1 MKKIIAI
8 LIFGFIGTLI
18 GKGCS
23 YVVNQQVAKVDEKY
37 EQNRELF
44 AKKYT
49 LIYLYTDS
57 LKKMCEPSGYVPT
70 TFIEDF
76 KIQFASTIQEN
87 NKYIDNLKDFEIF
100 QEELQILRNN
110 ADKENTE
117 AYNLLVRVL
126 QQKIGKTY
134 TLKEYCQDMDTEKD
148 KIIQKSK
155 KLLNS
160 YKSPQQTIPYQ

>member
-37 EQNRELF
+37 KQNRELF

-49 LIYLYTDS
+49 LIYFYTDG

-87 NKYIDNLKDFEIF
+87 NKYVDNLKDFEIF
-100 QEELQILRNN
+100 QEELQNLRNN

-117 AYNLLVRVL
+117 AYNLLVQVL
-126 QQKIGKTY
+126 QQKLETY

-148 KIIQKSK
+148 KVIK
-155 KLLNS
+155 KCQEVLNS
-160 YKSPQQTIPYQ
+160 YNLSK